1 MYTFA
6 RCSGS
11 RTRLCGQSFQT
22 QKRLCLCP
30 PTERQVFLY
39 RVIFL
44 PSAMRPRYSKYGGPP
59 DPWFCFPWFQLP
71 VGNCGLKI
79 LNGKMSEMN
88 NSYVSSCPPASS
100 AMPCEQ
106 CDDISRCLALSR
118 VVLPETVS
126 SVSALSLPTRGH
138 SAAVWVIG
146 ATVTVSQCRVQ
157 LILAVLR
164 NASFPSLHLI
174 AQAFHHL
181 TS

>member
-11 RTRLCGQSFQT
+11 RTRLRCQSFQT

-44 PSAMRPRYSKYGGPP
+44 PSAMRPRYSKYGGLLA
-59 DPWFCFPWFQLP
+59 PWFCFPWFQLP

-88 NSYVSSCPPASS
+88 NSSVPSCPPASS
-100 AMPCEQ
+100 AMTSRVV
-106 CDDISRCLALSR
+106 SRCLALSCPR
-118 VVLPETVS
+118 LCPVS
-126 SVSALSLPTRGH
+126 PHCRSPPGVTRQPSGLSERLSPYR
-138 SAAVWVIG
+138 S
-146 ATVTVSQCRVQ
+146 
-157 LILAVLR
+157 AVL
-164 NASFPSLHLI
+164 S
-174 AQAFHHL
+174 
-181 TS
+181 